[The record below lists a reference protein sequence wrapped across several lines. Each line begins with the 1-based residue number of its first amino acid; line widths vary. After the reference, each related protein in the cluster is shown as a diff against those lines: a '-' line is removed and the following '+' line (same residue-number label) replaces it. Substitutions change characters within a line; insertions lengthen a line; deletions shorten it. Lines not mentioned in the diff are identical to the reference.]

1 MCDLKAVGTWDHVA
15 HGKIRNGVYVEAGFR
30 WHGESGTARGCRA
43 PVRLAVG
50 RKRNWGL
57 RFFDLTVAC
66 RPFHLAPPRAEARG
80 GALPRP
86 PAPTVSLLV
95 VIRLLLCPSPF
106 IETVTATQPA
116 LSDVIPLHPAS
127 LLRAPVAVGGSLCS
141 AAMLSFYLS
150 LGCTLSKRDSLSF
163 VASLVTDFLTSG
175 L

>member
-1 MCDLKAVGTWDHVA
+1 MGPCGTRQDTERSIC
-15 HGKIRNGVYVEAGFR
+15 GGRF
-30 WHGESGTARGCRA
+30 SLARGVGDSPRLPCARA
-43 PVRLAVG
+43 AGGGAQTQLGSSV
-50 RKRNWGL
+50 L
-57 RFFDLTVAC
+57 RPDGCVPSISFGAT
-66 RPFHLAPPRAEARG
+66 EGRG
-80 GALPRP
+80 GALPRS

-95 VIRLLLCPSPF
+95 VTRLLLCPSPF